1 MEWIEKNIAL
11 CMLLVFILLVII
23 LLIGILTFIKS
34 KKIYRQNNE
43 SQVVMKA
50 DIELSTSTS
59 NVTLNINLYNSSFKD
74 VTLSQLGF
82 IYKNQKIDFYQE
94 ACEILKQ
101 DKIVIETR
109 NHVNFKMN
117 IERFEEMLKIIAY
130 KDKKIYSIR
139 SFVTDII
146 GIEKVTKSKSLTKVL
161 QSRQNERFAAIK
173 EQNKEMI
180 AFKAENQEKN
190 KKQKSL

>member
-173 EQNKEMI
+173 EQNKEMT

-190 KKQKSL
+190 KKK

>member
-139 SFVTDII
+139 SFVTDI
-146 GIEKVTKSKSLTKVL
+146 
-161 QSRQNERFAAIK
+161 
-173 EQNKEMI
+173 M
-180 AFKAENQEKN
+180 
-190 KKQKSL
+190 